1 MPTFSCEPGPSAW
14 PPLPPTISD
23 LSDDDLDF
31 LVSRLLSSDDEPGE
45 DSPDTAPAADTS
57 RASSTARSSNTA
69 PGWDRRDARDET
81 AEGTATA
88 DKVGQVIPL
97 PTRNTW
103 WRMAAVVVLIVGG
116 VGSSFIIPGLFEKV
130 STHTSN
136 SAHSG
141 TVHSDTAQ
149 SETAIIPRSQSPN
162 TKRSNVDLI
171 AMTSEQQAAAKK
183 AFMGSTDLSN
193 LDVPV
198 AQCLST
204 INMAHSPVLG
214 AAPVE
219 VAQPAATHA
228 PSSPTPPGSR
238 RTESQLLI
246 LGAPLRIVVVE
257 HTCSQGESSVLF
269 RSTLSHG
276 KKTG

>member
-1 MPTFSCEPGPSAW
+1 MPTFSHEPEPSAW
-14 PPLPPTISD
+14 PPLPPTVSD

-31 LVSRLLSSDDEPGE
+31 LVSRLLSSDDELGE
-45 DSPDTAPAADTS
+45 DSPDVAPASDGS
-57 RASSTARSSNTA
+57 
-69 PGWDRRDARDET
+69 
-81 AEGTATA
+81 
-88 DKVGQVIPL
+88 GQVIPF
-97 PTRNTW
+97 PTRYSW

-116 VGSSFIIPGLFEKV
+116 VGSSFFIPGLFGKT
-130 STHTSN
+130 STPNSN
-136 SAHSG
+136 SAHPDADRS
-141 TVHSDTAQ
+141 TATHSN
-149 SETAIIPRSQSPN
+149 TAITPHSQPPS

-183 AFMGSTDLSN
+183 AFTGSTDLSN

-219 VAQPAATHA
+219 TAQPAETAQ
-228 PSSPTPPGSR
+228 PESR

-257 HTCSQGESSVLF
+257 HTCSHGESSVLF

-276 KKTG
+276 ERTG

>member
-1 MPTFSCEPGPSAW
+1 MPTFSHEPEPSAW
-14 PPLPPTISD
+14 PPLPPTVSD
-23 LSDDDLDF
+23 LTDDDLDF
-31 LVSRLLSSDDEPGE
+31 LVNHLLSSDDELGE
-45 DSPDTAPAADTS
+45 DSPDVAPAFDGS
-57 RASSTARSSNTA
+57 
-69 PGWDRRDARDET
+69 GE
-81 AEGTATA
+81 
-88 DKVGQVIPL
+88 VIPF
-97 PTRNTW
+97 PTRYSW

-116 VGSSFIIPGLFEKV
+116 VGSSFFIPGLFGKT
-130 STHTSN
+130 SAPNSN
-136 SAHSG
+136 SAHLDADRS
-141 TVHSDTAQ
+141 TANRSNTAVTPHSQ
-149 SETAIIPRSQSPN
+149 PPS

-183 AFMGSTDLSN
+183 AFSGSTDLSN

-219 VAQPAATHA
+219 TAQPAEAA
-228 PSSPTPPGSR
+228 QPASP

-257 HTCSQGESSVLF
+257 HTCSHGESSVLF

-276 KKTG
+276 ERTG

>member
-1 MPTFSCEPGPSAW
+1 MPTFSHEPEPTAW
-14 PPLPPTISD
+14 PPLPPTVSD

-31 LVSRLLSSDDEPGE
+31 LVSHLLSSDDELGE
-45 DSPDTAPAADTS
+45 DSSNIAPASDGS
-57 RASSTARSSNTA
+57 
-69 PGWDRRDARDET
+69 GE
-81 AEGTATA
+81 
-88 DKVGQVIPL
+88 VIPF
-97 PTRNTW
+97 PTRYSW

-116 VGSSFIIPGLFEKV
+116 VGSSFFIPGLFGKT
-130 STHTSN
+130 STPNSN
-136 SAHSG
+136 SAHPG
-141 TVHSDTAQ
+141 ANHSDTA
-149 SETAIIPRSQSPN
+149 AIPRSQPPS

-183 AFMGSTDLSN
+183 AFTGSTDLSN

-219 VAQPAATHA
+219 TTQPAETTAQPA
-228 PSSPTPPGSR
+228 SP
-238 RTESQLLI
+238 RTKSQLLI

-257 HTCSQGESSVLF
+257 HTCSRGESSVLF
-269 RSTLSHG
+269 HSTLSHG
-276 KKTG
+276 ERTG

>member
-1 MPTFSCEPGPSAW
+1 MPTFSHEPEPSAW
-14 PPLPPTISD
+14 PPLSPTVSD

-31 LVSRLLSSDDEPGE
+31 LVSRLLSSNDELAVS
-45 DSPDTAPAADTS
+45 SPDEGSSDTM
-57 RASSTARSSNTA
+57 STLSPSVASNTA
-69 PGWDRRDARDET
+69 PGKDRRVAQTENADCPV
-81 AEGTATA
+81 ATDGVSQA
-88 DKVGQVIPL
+88 IPL
-97 PTRNTW
+97 PMRNTW
-103 WRMAAVVVLIVGG
+103 WRMAAIVVLIVGG
-116 VGSSFIIPGLFEKV
+116 VGSSFFMPNVIGKI
-130 STHTSN
+130 STHTSD

-141 TVHSDTAQ
+141 SSRSDTIHSDT
-149 SETAIIPRSQSPN
+149 SVLPRRRPPS
-162 TKRSNVDLI
+162 TERSSVELI

-183 AFMGSTDLSN
+183 AFTGAMDLSN

-204 INMAHSPVLG
+204 ITMAHSPVLG

-219 VAQPAATHA
+219 SFQPTATHT

-238 RTESQLLI
+238 HTRSQLLI

-257 HTCSQGESSVLF
+257 HTCSRGESSVLY

-276 KKTG
+276 ERTG

>member
-1 MPTFSCEPGPSAW
+1 
-14 PPLPPTISD
+14 
-23 LSDDDLDF
+23 
-31 LVSRLLSSDDEPGE
+31 
-45 DSPDTAPAADTS
+45 
-57 RASSTARSSNTA
+57 
-69 PGWDRRDARDET
+69 
-81 AEGTATA
+81 
-88 DKVGQVIPL
+88 
-97 PTRNTW
+97 
-103 WRMAAVVVLIVGG
+103 MAAVVALIVGG
-116 VGSSFIIPGLFEKV
+116 VGSSFFIPGLFGKT
-130 STHTSN
+130 STPNSN
-136 SAHSG
+136 SAHPG
-141 TVHSDTAQ
+141 ANHSDTA
-149 SETAIIPRSQSPN
+149 AIPRSQPPS

-183 AFMGSTDLSN
+183 AFTGSTDLSN

-219 VAQPAATHA
+219 TTQPA
-228 PSSPTPPGSR
+228 SP

-257 HTCSQGESSVLF
+257 HTCSHGESSVLF

-276 KKTG
+276 ERTG

>member
-1 MPTFSCEPGPSAW
+1 MPTFSHEPDPSAW
-14 PPLPPTISD
+14 PPLPPTVSD

-31 LVSRLLSSDDEPGE
+31 LVSRLLSSDDELGE
-45 DSPDTAPAADTS
+45 DSPDVAPVADTS
-57 RASSTARSSNTA
+57 AASITTPASSTA
-69 PGWDRRDARDET
+69 PGEDRREAKNET
-81 AEGTATA
+81 TQNTATA
-88 DKVGQVIPL
+88 DGMGQVIPF
-97 PTRNTW
+97 PNRYSW
-103 WRMAAVVVLIVGG
+103 WRIAAVVVLIVGG
-116 VGSSFIIPGLFEKV
+116 VGSSFFIPGLFGKTSTPNSN
-130 STHTSN
+130 STHSDANRSN
-136 SAHSG
+136 
-141 TVHSDTAQ
+141 TAV
-149 SETAIIPRSQSPN
+149 TPRSQPPS

-183 AFMGSTDLSN
+183 AFAGSTDLSN

-219 VAQPAATHA
+219 TAQPAETTAQPA
-228 PSSPTPPGSR
+228 SP
-238 RTESQLLI
+238 RTKSQLLI

-257 HTCSQGESSVLF
+257 HTCSHGESSVLF

-276 KKTG
+276 ERTG

>member
-1 MPTFSCEPGPSAW
+1 MPTFSHEPEPSAW
-14 PPLPPTISD
+14 PPHPPTVSD

-31 LVSRLLSSDDEPGE
+31 LVSHLLSSDDELGE
-45 DSPDTAPAADTS
+45 DSPDVAAAADGS
-57 RASSTARSSNTA
+57 
-69 PGWDRRDARDET
+69 GE
-81 AEGTATA
+81 
-88 DKVGQVIPL
+88 VIPF
-97 PTRNTW
+97 PTRYSW

-116 VGSSFIIPGLFEKV
+116 VGSSFFIPGLFGKT
-130 STHTSN
+130 STPNSN
-136 SAHSG
+136 SAHSDANRS
-141 TVHSDTAQ
+141 TATHSNTAV
-149 SETAIIPRSQSPN
+149 TPHSQPPS

-183 AFMGSTDLSN
+183 AFTGSTDLSN

-219 VAQPAATHA
+219 TAQPAETTAHPA
-228 PSSPTPPGSR
+228 SP
-238 RTESQLLI
+238 RTKSQLLI

-276 KKTG
+276 ERTG

>member
-1 MPTFSCEPGPSAW
+1 MPTFSHEPDPSAW
-14 PPLPPTISD
+14 PPLPPTVSD

-31 LVSRLLSSDDEPGE
+31 LVSRLLSSDDELGE
-45 DSPDTAPAADTS
+45 DSPDVAPVADTS
-57 RASSTARSSNTA
+57 AASITTPASSTA
-69 PGWDRRDARDET
+69 PGEDRREAKNET
-81 AEGTATA
+81 TQNTATA
-88 DKVGQVIPL
+88 DGMGQVIPF
-97 PTRNTW
+97 PNRYSW
-103 WRMAAVVVLIVGG
+103 WRIAAVVVLIVGG
-116 VGSSFIIPGLFEKV
+116 VGSSFFIPGLFGKTSTPNSN
-130 STHTSN
+130 STHSDANRSN
-136 SAHSG
+136 
-141 TVHSDTAQ
+141 TAV
-149 SETAIIPRSQSPN
+149 TPRSQPPS

-183 AFMGSTDLSN
+183 ATDLSN

-219 VAQPAATHA
+219 TAQPAETTAQPA
-228 PSSPTPPGSR
+228 SP
-238 RTESQLLI
+238 RTKSQLLI

-257 HTCSQGESSVLF
+257 HTCSHGESSVLF

-276 KKTG
+276 ERTG